1 MDEHLFVVAETVEK
15 IKNGKSPCFV
25 GVVAWRKNYAVIH
38 GVCKNFAGK
47 RVAFDAAGGRGSTIR
62 DVKEVEEAEEVKE
75 RTGGLRTVSVHST
88 K

>member
-25 GVVAWRKNYAVIH
+25 SVVAWRKNYAVID
-38 GVCKNFAGK
+38 GVCKNFAGQ
-47 RVAFDAAGGRGSTIR
+47 RVAFDATGGRGSTIR
-62 DVKEVEEAEEVKE
+62 DVKQVEEAEEAKE
-75 RTGGLRTVSVHST
+75 KTGGPRTVSVHST